1 MTDRATFRQAV
12 ADAVAAFPDNALCR
26 RLDAGV
32 ITRADYHALLRT
44 LFHQTFEG
52 PATFALAG
60 FHCDP
65 RHVEA
70 RAYLMHHAEEE
81 KEHWRWVIN
90 DLRASGDEGP
100 DPRETF
106 PGPATQAYVAFN
118 VYTAVRA
125 PVARLGIA
133 AVLEGIGGRWGGEYG
148 GRLCRSLGLGR
159 EQASFFLSHG
169 ELDKGH
175 VEEVF
180 GVIDRAD
187 LGPQDWAWLAHAART
202 AGALYRGMYD
212 AAGDVTR
219 RGEGA
224 PAAG

>member
-1 MTDRATFRQAV
+1 MSDRRTFH
-12 ADAVAAFPDNALCR
+12 DAVAEAVSAFPRNALCQR
-26 RLDAGV
+26 IDAGTV
-32 ITRADYHALLRT
+32 TITDYHGLLRT

-52 PATFALAG
+52 PSTFALAG
-60 FHCDP
+60 YHCDP
-65 RHVEA
+65 RHVDA
-70 RAYLMHHAEEE
+70 KAYLMHHADEE

-90 DLRASGDEGP
+90 DLRATGDGGP

-106 PGPATQAYVAFN
+106 PGPATQSYVAFN

-148 GRLCRSLGLGR
+148 GRLCARLGLSR
-159 EQASFFLSHG
+159 AQASFFLSHG

-175 VEEVF
+175 VEDVF
-180 GVIDRAD
+180 RVIDATE
-187 LGPQDWAWLAHAART
+187 LGPRDWAWLAHAART
-202 AGALYRGMYD
+202 AGVLYRAMYD
-212 AAGDVTR
+212 AAAVTPPAA
-219 RGEGA
+219 GA